1 MPYNVNFTDSDTK
14 SSVTV
19 YDNTSNTDTS
29 LIFPGRNLP
38 GYGQIIAEN
47 FLHLLEN
54 FASPIEP
61 VNPVEG
67 QLWYNSSN
75 GTLNIYDNISW
86 KSSSGIQKSP
96 SAPSVSEDKVGEVWV
111 NTVTQQLYVWSGAT
125 WVLVGPEFSTEEGLR
140 TGPIIE
146 SVDDSDNIRRKIVKF
161 LVNEIPVAIVS
172 KDTFTPK
179 VTIPGFDIIRSGFN
193 VSNPRDG
200 AEASRFEGGQRPK
213 LNGVASS
220 ADALNVNDVEI
231 QAAKFLRTDVVNTT
245 EFGINVRNNAGIT
258 LGVDGT
264 FRISTSVTSARI
276 YNGTPGS
283 SLDLQVNRE
292 GAATTVLRVLEDRVG
307 INVLSPSQELDIDG
321 NIQLTGNVI
330 INNTEAST
338 NFNNGSI
345 RTAGGAAISKNLLIG
360 GSLTVSGSSL
370 VEDVVPSAD
379 KQKDLG
385 TSSKKW
391 RNVYAETIQADFLRG
406 VLDGDVAGNA
416 KTATNLRSVT
426 SFQLVGDVTSN
437 SIQFDG
443 AVDGFS
449 KIFNTELTS
458 NIIESKNEPFPN
470 ISIEDDFVLV
480 FRSGTGLIKES
491 RDVFVGDLG
500 IPIGA
505 ILPFAGLN
513 IPRGYLLCDGSEV
526 ERSKYG
532 ALYDAIGNTYG
543 VTSLGVNTFKLP
555 DLRGRFALGRDN
567 MDNGLT
573 VPNIEGGFVDGGG
586 GNIDRVSGTS
596 ADTLG
601 GAAGSS
607 TNTLERRNL
616 PDHSHS
622 LKAAGTETQFNV
634 IRVTASAVPGVS
646 PGPGLGPTAP
656 GQAQYMN
663 TTGSVDGAPLG
674 QAFSIMNPYLTIN
687 YIIRSGPPAF

>member
-14 SSVTV
+14 SPVTV

-29 LIFPGRNLP
+29 IIFPGRNLP

-67 QLWYNSSN
+67 QLWYNSST
-75 GTLNIYDNISW
+75 GTLNIYDNITW

-96 SAPSVSEDKVGEVWV
+96 TAPSVGEDKVGEVWV

-146 SVDDSDNIRRKIVKF
+146 TIDDSDNIRRKIVKF
-161 LVNEIPVAIVS
+161 LVNEIPVAIIS
-172 KDTFTPK
+172 KDSFTPK
-179 VTIPGFDIIRSGFN
+179 VTIPGFDTIKAGFN
-193 VSNPRDG
+193 ISNPRDG
-200 AEASRFEGGQRPK
+200 AEADRFEGGLRPK
-213 LNGVASS
+213 LNGTASS
-220 ADALNVNDVEI
+220 ADALNINNVEI
-231 QAAKFLRTDVVNTT
+231 EAGKFLRTDVVNTT

-292 GAATTVLRVLEDRVG
+292 GAATTVLRVLEDKVG
-307 INVLSPSQELDIDG
+307 INVLSPSQELDVDG
-321 NIQLTGNVI
+321 NIQLTGTI
-330 INNTEAST
+330 ILNNTEAST
-338 NFNNGSI
+338 NFNNGSF
-345 RTAGGAAISKNLLIG
+345 RTAGGAAISKNLLVG

-370 VEDVVPSAD
+370 VEDVVPSTD
-379 KQKDLG
+379 NQKDLG

-391 RNVYAETIQADFLRG
+391 RTVYAETIQSNFLRG

-426 SFQLVGDVTSN
+426 SFQLIGDVTSN
-437 SIQFDG
+437 SVQFDG

-458 NIIESKNEPFPN
+458 NIIESKDEPFPN
-470 ISIEDDFVLV
+470 ISIPDDFILV

-500 IPIGA
+500 IPIGT

-513 IPRGYLLCDGSEV
+513 VPRGYLLCDGSEV
-526 ERSKYG
+526 ERAKYG
-532 ALYDAIGNTYG
+532 SLYDAIGNTYG

-555 DLRGRFALGRDN
+555 DLRGRFPLGRDN

-586 GNIDRVSGTS
+586 GNADRVSGTS

-601 GAAGSS
+601 GSAGSS
-607 TNTLERRNL
+607 TNTLEKRNL

-634 IRVTASAVPGVS
+634 IRVTSSAVPGVS